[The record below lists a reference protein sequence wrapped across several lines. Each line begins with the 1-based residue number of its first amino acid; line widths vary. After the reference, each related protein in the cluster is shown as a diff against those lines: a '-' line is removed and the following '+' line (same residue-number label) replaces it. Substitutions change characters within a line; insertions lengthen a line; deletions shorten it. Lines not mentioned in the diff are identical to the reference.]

1 MIFQYNA
8 LDYIIETTP
17 EGELVFTIG
26 RQTSAAPKIRYNLH
40 DLGGTMTHRQ
50 LTEMLASKS
59 IDVFDLARP
68 QSRFP
73 LLFVFGRSDL
83 TVPF

>member
-17 EGELVFTIG
+17 EGELLFTIG

-40 DLGGTMTHRQ
+40 DLGGTLTHNRPPQ
-50 LTEMLASKS
+50 NWLPKASILLTWQNRR
-59 IDVFDLARP
+59 VTFRCC
-68 QSRFP
+68 
-73 LLFVFGRSDL
+73 LFMAAAI
-83 TVPF
+83 